1 MGNIDIIKVTTKK
14 DRKTFAHFGNELYKD
29 SEYAVPDLEFDVLDT
44 FDPKKNA
51 AYDFCEAELFLA
63 RKDGKVVGRVAA
75 IINHRANET
84 WNVRNVRFGYLDFI
98 DDMEVSAALLKTV
111 EDWGR
116 ERGMTSIQGPMGF
129 TDFDKEGMLV
139 EGFDKLGSL
148 TALYNYPYYVSHMDA
163 HGYGKEVDWV
173 QIRVAVPEG
182 MPDKFK
188 RGAEMIMRRYGLKIR
203 KLTAGM
209 VLRQGYGQKIFDLL
223 NAAYAPLFGFSQLS
237 QRQIDSYV
245 KTYFGLED
253 LKFVTL
259 VLDKDDNLIGVAVT
273 MNSLARAIRKAKGR
287 IFPFG
292 WFHLLR
298 ALKFKMEDTVEMIL
312 IAIKP
317 EYQGKGVNSL
327 FFYDLI
333 PIYQKAG
340 FKYAETAPQLEENL
354 KELNQWR
361 ILNPEFPK
369 RRRCYC
375 RKL

>member
-1 MGNIDIIKVTTKK
+1 
-14 DRKTFAHFGNELYKD
+14 
-29 SEYAVPDLEFDVLDT
+29 
-44 FDPKKNA
+44 
-51 AYDFCEAELFLA
+51 
-63 RKDGKVVGRVAA
+63 
-75 IINHRANET
+75 
-84 WNVRNVRFGYLDFI
+84 
-98 DDMEVSAALLKTV
+98 
-111 EDWGR
+111 
-116 ERGMTSIQGPMGF
+116 
-129 TDFDKEGMLV
+129 
-139 EGFDKLGSL
+139 
-148 TALYNYPYYVSHMDA
+148 
-163 HGYGKEVDWV
+163 
-173 QIRVAVPEG
+173 
-182 MPDKFK
+182 
-188 RGAEMIMRRYGLKIR
+188 MIMRRYGLKIR

-245 KTYFGLED
+245 KTYFGLVD

-273 MNSLARAIRKAKGR
+273 MNSLARAIQKAKGR

-375 RKL
+375 KKL